1 MKRLIQKQANIFLIL
16 LVFFAFTLTFAYLSY
31 AGIANTVHNM
41 STSAP
46 LTATIKAQATQPPA
60 IPAGAETEI
69 CVFCHIPHNAQPGAP
84 LWNRGMPGSAYTMYK
99 SDYLY
104 RIGYSPTVYD
114 PTATQPGLISKQCL
128 SCHDGTVA
136 IGAIY
141 MVRGTILGAN
151 IIAMSGVTAD
161 KMPPTADGFIGGPAG
176 ELGNLTRH
184 HAVGIKYDSTVSVAF
199 GSGLRTIELNGSPN
213 TDRSLNLPIVI
224 GATKYVECVSCH
236 DPHLQDPNIA
246 NDDGKKGKFLRVT
259 GSTLAGKISTTC
271 THCHTKTGWT
281 GSIHQTSGSA
291 YSDASVST
299 TFGTGVISSL
309 VCMNC
314 HRPHKGLGAPYLLRQ
329 AEETTCFQGASGS
342 GTETACHGSSAT
354 ATTNNIQTVL
364 TRTYKH
370 PITDPTTS
378 GIHTNLDV
386 KYGTGVTRVPAGSK
400 GLSWLAADRH
410 AECVD
415 CHNPHRATNTPA
427 RVGTASWYPTTVD
440 NFSNQTDKSGALTG
454 VTGVEPTWLGL
465 WTVPTAFTTQE
476 SSTKEY
482 QICFKCHSYWALSD
496 ADGITT
502 YTTLSGTAVVT
513 DQAME
518 FNPNNKSAHPVVV
531 TLNNQT
537 GSTAPKPLRAS
548 QMSGVWQTGTGT
560 TLQGNK
566 VMYCSDCHG
575 TDNEASGD
583 PKGPHGSSYKYML
596 KGANKY
602 WPVNASGVLYTLGNN
617 PTNNSHLA
625 GLFCLNCHPVQSA
638 TGVSFN
644 NAHDKHDGTEISNVA
659 CIRCHILVPHGGK
672 MSRFIGDNDG
682 TMPARYAYLG
692 TITNMYVR
700 SFTKATN
707 PTDTTGYGTGN
718 CSSGSSGCTRHNMA
732 ASENW

>member
-1 MKRLIQKQANIFLIL
+1 MKRLIQKHANILLIL
-16 LVFFAFTLTFAYLSY
+16 LVFFAFTLTFACLSY

-46 LTATIKAQATQPPA
+46 PTATIKAQVTQPAP

-69 CVFCHIPHNAQPGAP
+69 CVFCHIPHNARPGTP

-114 PTATQPGLISKQCL
+114 PTTAQPGLISKQCL

-151 IIAMSGVTAD
+151 LIAMSGVTAD
-161 KMPPTADGFIGGPAG
+161 KMPTTAVGFIGGPAG
-176 ELGNLTRH
+176 ELGNLTTH
-184 HAVGIKYDSTVSVAF
+184 HTVGIKYDSTVSVAF
-199 GSGLRTIELNGSPN
+199 GSGTRGIELTASPN
-213 TDRSLNLPIVI
+213 TNRSLNLPIVYTL

-281 GSIHQTSGSA
+281 GSAHQSLSYT
-291 YSDASVST
+291 YIDANVNT
-299 TFGTGVISSL
+299 TFGTGAMTGL

-314 HRPHKGLGAPYLLRQ
+314 HKTHKGLGAPYLLRQ
-329 AEETTCFQGASGS
+329 QWSRTCFQGAGANNN
-342 GTETACHGSSAT
+342 ECHAT
-354 ATTNNIQTVL
+354 ALGGKTNSISNIFGK
-364 TRTYKH
+364 TYKH
-370 PITDPTTS
+370 PIVSDGFSPS
-378 GIHTNLDV
+378 NHTNLDV
-386 KYGTGVTRVPAGSK
+386 KYGTGVTRVPTGSK
-400 GLSWLAADRH
+400 GITWSDSRH

-415 CHNPHRATNTPA
+415 CHNPHKATNTPA
-427 RVGTASWYPTTVD
+427 RVGTAAWYPTTVD
-440 NFSNQTDKSGALTG
+440 NTSNQTAKSGALTG
-454 VTGVEPTWLGL
+454 VTGVQPTWPAI
-465 WTVPTAFTTQE
+465 WTVPTTFTTQE
-476 SSTKEY
+476 SSTYEY

-496 ADGITT
+496 GDGITT
-502 YTTLSGTAVVT
+502 YTTASGATVT

-537 GSTAPKPLRAS
+537 GSTGTKPLAAA
-548 QMSGVWQTGTGT
+548 QMSAPWTAVGNQT
-560 TLQGNK
+560 
-566 VMYCSDCHG
+566 MYCSDCHG

-583 PKGPHGSSYKYML
+583 PKGPHGSSFKYML
-596 KGANKY
+596 KGTGKY
-602 WPVNASGVLYTLGNN
+602 WPTNASGVLYTLGNK

-625 GLFCLNCHPVQSA
+625 GLFCMNCHPVQSA
-638 TGVSFN
+638 TGVSYN
-644 NAHDKHDGTEISNVA
+644 NVHNEHDGSQIANVA

-672 MSRFIGDNDG
+672 MSRFIGDNNG
-682 TMPARYAYLG
+682 TMPTRYAYLS
-692 TITNMYVR
+692 TITNMYIQG
-700 SFTKATN
+700 FTKAAT
-707 PTDTTGYGTGN
+707 PTGYARGN
-718 CSSGSSGCTRHNMA
+718 CRSGSTGCSPHSFYSP
-732 ASENW
+732 SENW